1 MTITIKDVANL
12 ILSFDIGYFCAQ
24 DSEDGESFC
33 IMDYYMNSGRYTT
46 GNKFRM
52 TIFKDKVE
60 IFYFPTLNITIPL
73 QNETEFQELIGLYI
87 DFKNKVEE
95 YLTNVIKDMIKVKSN
110 HKNPFDGYEAFLDLI
125 RENERAQQRRQ
136 HEPRGQGFAWAPMPN
151 LDIPNQPIGEDII
164 EDH

>member
-12 ILSFDIGYFCAQ
+12 ILSFDIVYFCAQ

-87 DFKNKVEE
+87 DFKNRVEE
-95 YLTNVIKDMIKVKSN
+95 YLTNIVKDMIKVKSN
-110 HKNPFDGYEAFLDLI
+110 HKNPFDGYEAFI
-125 RENERAQQRRQ
+125 NQVRENERAQQQRQ
-136 HEPRGQGFAWAPMPN
+136 REQRLGRLFMDEVARG
-151 LDIPNQPIGEDII
+151 DIPDIPDI
-164 EDH
+164 VDQH

>member
-12 ILSFDIGYFCAQ
+12 ILSFDIVYFCAQ

-52 TIFKDKVE
+52 TIFKDKVK
-60 IFYFPTLNITIPL
+60 IFYFPTLNITIQL

-87 DFKNKVEE
+87 DFKNRVEE
-95 YLTNVIKDMIKVKSN
+95 YLTNVVKDMIKVKSN
-110 HKNPFDGYEAFLDLI
+110 HKNPFDGYEAFI
-125 RENERAQQRRQ
+125 NQVRENERAEQQRRREQ
-136 HEPRGQGFAWAPMPN
+136 RNPRPFAWAPMPD
-151 LDIPNQPIGEDII
+151 LDIPDPPMEDI
-164 EDH
+164 EEH